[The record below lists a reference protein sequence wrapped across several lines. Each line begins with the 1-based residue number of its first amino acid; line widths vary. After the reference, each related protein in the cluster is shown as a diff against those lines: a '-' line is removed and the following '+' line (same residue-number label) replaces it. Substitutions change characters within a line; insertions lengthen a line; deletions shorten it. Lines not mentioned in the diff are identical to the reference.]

1 MSLRRP
7 QHPKPS
13 REPVLIVCEGHLET
27 SYFNLLQR
35 HPNVKNRFALNIY
48 CARGGGHRNVV
59 NEAKNRA
66 RTLGNGASI
75 WCIFDI
81 ENDPQCPQLQQSL
94 QTCQGNGFKV
104 GLSNPCFDAW
114 IVAHRQQVATGS
126 RTPGDYKKLLGSV
139 AGGELDVRDTRWV
152 LEHIMGGEAFPNIQL
167 TVKNIPGFGAHQ
179 TDQIRASN
187 PSTSVGELVQM
198 LIEPKRSSQ

>member
-1 MSLRRP
+1 MSLQRRP
-7 QHPKPS
+7 HPKPS
-13 REPVLIVCEGHLET
+13 REPVLIICEGYLET
-27 SYFNLLQR
+27 SYFNVLQR
-35 HPNVKNRFALNIY
+35 HPNVKNRFALNIH

-59 NEAKNRA
+59 NAAKSRA
-66 RTLGNGASI
+66 RTLGQGASI

-114 IVAHRQQVATGS
+114 VVAHLQQAAISSG
-126 RTPGDYKKLLGSV
+126 TPGDFKKLLRSV
-139 AGGELDVRDTRWV
+139 AGGTLDVRDTRWV

-167 TVKNIPGFGAHQ
+167 TVNNISWFGAHQ
-179 TDQIRASN
+179 TDQIRSSN
-187 PSTSVGELVQM
+187 PSTSVGELVQ
-198 LIEPKRSSQ
+198 LLTEPPSSSR